1 MLFYRQCYQCF
12 ESFKRV
18 TGDGELKGET
28 VIVGEDEPLFG
39 YVQLADVP
47 FVDDKSFTYANKCG
61 GLFAQL
67 LVKSKLK
74 IGEVHT
80 NTTSKFIGCD
90 YITVVA
96 IALEVSYFRD
106 TKP

>member
-1 MLFYRQCYQCF
+1 MFFYRQCYQCF

-47 FVDDKSFTYANKCG
+47 FVDDKSFTYAHKCG

-67 LVKSKLK
+67 LVKSSRL
-74 IGEVHT
+74 VR
-80 NTTSKFIGCD
+80 FIPILLRSLLAV
-90 YITVVA
+90 IT
-96 IALEVSYFRD
+96 LL
-106 TKP
+106 